1 MYKTPVLYAELKIR
15 QMERKSSMAKK
26 EKQNEIPAEMDNDEL
41 TQRQRTARK
50 KKKRRKLIITVCIC
64 AAAII
69 VVAAAVLLLQR
80 KISTSYGSTED
91 AVESAEVT
99 SGSISES
106 ISGSGTLESTDVESV
121 TISSNIEIT
130 EFYYE
135 VGDSVSEGDL
145 IASVNSSDLLS
156 AMSSLQDELDALD
169 EQIESAS
176 ADSVDS
182 TITAGTSG
190 RVKKIYAE
198 EDTAVADT
206 MYDYGSLILLS
217 LDGYMAVEIETDS
230 VEAGDSVTVTTSD
243 GTAYDG
249 TVEEAADG
257 SAVILVEDDGPEYED
272 TVTVTDSSGNELGE
286 GTLYIH
292 KEMTVTG
299 YAGTVSSISVSEND
313 SVSSGD
319 TLITLTDTETSVNYD
334 TLLSQRESIEDSL
347 DTLIAIYKEGG
358 ICAPCDG
365 VIESLNE
372 SSSDDSSSM
381 STGSGSVTAVSVASN
396 TSMTVTVS
404 VDESDIL
411 YISEGLEAQVTIS
424 SVSDDAFSGTVTDID
439 TSASSSS
446 GVTTYSATVTIDK
459 TEDMLTGMSA
469 SVVIVIQGVED
480 ALLIPVDALYQTS
493 STSYVYTEYDESTG
507 ELSGM
512 VEVTTGLSNS
522 SYVEITDGLEEGDT
536 VYYASSSD
544 ETSDFDISSFTGGGT
559 IGGDTTGGDT
569 TGGGS
574 IGGDTTGG
582 FSGGDTSG
590 GGSIGGDMPGAN

>member
-1 MYKTPVLYAELKIR
+1 
-15 QMERKSSMAKK
+15 MAKK
-26 EKQNEIPAEMDNDEL
+26 EKQNEIPVEMDNDEL

-121 TISSNIEIT
+121 TISSDIEIT

-334 TLLSQRESIEDSL
+334 TLLSQRESIEESL

-372 SSSDDSSSM
+372 NSSDDSSSM

>member
-1 MYKTPVLYAELKIR
+1 
-15 QMERKSSMAKK
+15 MAKK
-26 EKQNEIPAEMDNDEL
+26 EKQNEIPVEMDNDEL

-80 KISTSYGSTED
+80 KISTSYGSTEE

-121 TISSNIEIT
+121 TISSDIEIT

>member
-1 MYKTPVLYAELKIR
+1 
-15 QMERKSSMAKK
+15 MAKK
-26 EKQNEIPAEMDNDEL
+26 EKQNEIPVEMDNDEL

-121 TISSNIEIT
+121 TISSDIEIT

-182 TITAGTSG
+182 TITARTSG